1 MEEKSED
8 DTNDE
13 ILNELRRK
21 QHELKVISQHNL
33 TVSKKLLKL
42 AQEAMHRQDVHKK
55 MAAADAEVVVIC
67 GTTPVHSLAQ
77 WVFFLFCLKIKII
90 MELDIDSCNLILKY
104 AKIALNLWLK
114 WTTI

>member
-33 TVSKKLLKL
+33 TVSKKLQKL

-67 GTTPVHSLAQ
+67 GTTPVQHSLAQ
-77 WVFFLFCLKIKII
+77 WFF
-90 MELDIDSCNLILKY
+90 
-104 AKIALNLWLK
+104 
-114 WTTI
+114 